1 VIVITLYSRPG
12 CHLCDDMK
20 AIVGAVIRTSP
31 DLPASLEEIDVSND
45 PALESLYGV
54 EIPVL
59 MIDGKKAAK
68 YRITEEALRRLLDAR
83 CRGTEPAAN
92 AG

>member
-1 VIVITLYSRPG
+1 MIVLTLYSRPG

-20 AIVGAVIRTSP
+20 AIVRIVSQSIPLTLDEVDISSDP
-31 DLPASLEEIDVSND
+31 VLE
-45 PALESLYGV
+45 AAYGL

-59 MIDGKKAAK
+59 LVDGKKAAK
-68 YRITEEALRRLLDAR
+68 YRITAEALRRLLDAR
-83 CRGTEPAAN
+83 TAQ